1 MEDVPFEQLL
11 TAIAAVEHDDVL
23 GGSRIDVIAALEQLV
38 RHATALQLEQVA
50 ALHAERAGTGMDATL
65 TVAGEVAMARGVSP
79 SAGGTQLGHAVTLA
93 AMPSVMAALRAGR
106 LPVASAHAVSR
117 ECGGLGADDVAQ
129 ADAELAP
136 HLHDLTP
143 RRAADLARHVVVG
156 LDPEAAHERAARA
169 RADKRVELSPEPDGV
184 AALWVRG
191 PAEDVLTIRE
201 CLWHRAE
208 TARSA
213 GDVRSVSQIMFDTL
227 LTDVTGF
234 TAASKPAVELQ
245 LVLDAPTLLGDD
257 ADEPVELVGYG
268 PLTPAVAEQLVA
280 HARDASVRRLLTDP
294 VDGVLVARDPR
305 RRRFTGS
312 DTAFVRSRDG
322 RCRQPGCDCR
332 VRHVDHVRAFAE
344 GGPTVLENAQGLCV
358 RSHTTKHLPGWSVQ
372 VRGRGRDV
380 EWTTPTGHRYRS
392 SVPPVRPPLA
402 RLRT

>member
-23 GGSRIDVIAALEQLV
+23 GGLRIDVIAALERLV

-93 AMPSVMAALRAGR
+93 AMPAVMTALRRGD
-106 LPVASAHAVSR
+106 LPVASAHAISR
-117 ECGGLGADDVAQ
+117 ECGGLSADDVRQ
-129 ADAELAP
+129 TDAELAP
-136 HLHDLTP
+136 HLDGLTP

-156 LDPEAAHERAARA
+156 LDPEAAHERAKRA

-201 CLWHRAE
+201 SLWHRAE
-208 TARSA
+208 TARAA
-213 GDVRSVSQIMFDTL
+213 GDVRSVSQLMFDTL
-227 LTDVTGF
+227 LTDVTGL
-234 TAASKPAVELQ
+234 TPGRKPVVELQ
-245 LVLDAPTLLGDD
+245 LVLDAPTLLGE

-268 PLTPAVAEQLVA
+268 PLTPAVAEHLVA

-294 VDGVLVARDPR
+294 VDGALVARDPR
-305 RRRFTGS
+305 RRRFTGA
-312 DTAFVRSRDG
+312 DTGFVRSRDG

-332 VRHVDHVRAFAE
+332 IRHVDHVRAFTE
-344 GGPTVLENAQGLCV
+344 GGPTTLDNAQGLCV

-372 VRGRGRDV
+372 VRGRGREV

-392 SVPPVRPPLA
+392 GVPPVRPPLA

>member
-23 GGSRIDVIAALEQLV
+23 GGSRIDVIAALERLI

-50 ALHAERAGTGMDATL
+50 ELHAERAGTGMDATL

-93 AMPSVMAALRAGR
+93 AMPAVMATLRAGR
-106 LPVASAHAVSR
+106 LPVASAHAISR
-117 ECGGLGADDVAQ
+117 ECGGLSADDVVQ

-136 HLHDLTP
+136 YLVGLTP

-156 LDPEAAHERAARA
+156 LDPEAAQERAKQA

-201 CLWHRAE
+201 SLWHRAE

-213 GDVRSVSQIMFDTL
+213 GDVRSVSQLMFDTL
-227 LTDVTGF
+227 LTDVTGL
-234 TAASKPAVELQ
+234 TPGRKPAVELQ
-245 LVLDAPTLLGDD
+245 LVLDAPTLTGE

-294 VDGVLVARDPR
+294 VDGTLVARDSR
-305 RRRFTGS
+305 RRRFTGAG
-312 DTAFVRSRDG
+312 TAFVRSRDG

-332 VRHVDHVRAFAE
+332 IRHVDHVRAFTE
-344 GGPTVLENAQGLCV
+344 GGATTLDNAQGLCV
-358 RSHTTKHLPGWSVQ
+358 RSHTTKHLRGWSVQ
-372 VRGRGRDV
+372 VRARGREV

-392 SVPPVRPPLA
+392 RVPPVRPPLA